1 MSVEIGNLEISGP
14 NVKVNVSEAGDDIM
28 IIGSV
33 SEEKAKAEMIGKL
46 DSLQDGKTER
56 VLLLTD
62 HGIFIEGIW
71 KVSQPWHKIEDSGRL
86 VFKISLLRK

>member
-14 NVKVNVSEAGDDIM
+14 NVKVNVSEAGDDV
-28 IIGSV
+28 IIEGNV
-33 SEEKAKAEMIGKL
+33 SEEKAIVEMIRKL
-46 DSLQDGKTER
+46 DSLQEGKSER

-62 HGIFIEGIW
+62 HGVFIEGVW
-71 KVSQPWHKIEDSGRL
+71 KVSQTRHIMEESGRL